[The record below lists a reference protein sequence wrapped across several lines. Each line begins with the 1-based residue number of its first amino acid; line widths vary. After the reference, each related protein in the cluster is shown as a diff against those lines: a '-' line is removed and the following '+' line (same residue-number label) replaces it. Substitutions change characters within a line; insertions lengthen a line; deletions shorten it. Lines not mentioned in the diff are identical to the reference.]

1 MRNPLSKTIVTI
13 QPSGIR
19 KFFDIVNEMEDAIS
33 LGVGEP
39 DFDTPWHIRDEGIY
53 SLEKGR
59 TFYTSNAGLKELKIE
74 IAKYLFRNYD
84 LQYDYQHEIV
94 VTVGGSEAID
104 IAMRAMLDP
113 GDEVLI
119 PMPSYVS
126 YLPCA
131 VLANGVPVPIN
142 LKAENDFR
150 LTAEEL
156 EAAIT
161 PKTKLLV
168 MPFPNNPT
176 GAIMEKKDLEAVAEV
191 VKKHD
196 LFVISDEIYSAL
208 TYTEKHISIASL
220 PGMKERT
227 IVINGFSKSHAMTGW
242 RLGYAC
248 GPRIILDQML
258 KIHQYAI
265 MCAPTTSQYAA
276 VDALRAGDEDVQRMR
291 EEYNGRRRYLM
302 HRFEE
307 MGLECFEPYGAFY
320 CFPCIK
326 EFGMTSEE
334 FATRFLQEKKVL
346 LGVAN
351 IWEKRKGL
359 DVFLQLA
366 SRLPEEYQI
375 VLVGVSDRQ
384 SKKLPEKIL
393 GIPRTGKPSELAQWY
408 TLADIYVNP
417 TYEDNFPTTNL
428 EALSCGTPV
437 ITFATGGSPE
447 AIDASCGKVV
457 PKGDVD
463 ALLAAILAGVLT
475 GLCTGWLHTKLGIPA
490 ILAGILTQFSL
501 YSINLRRAVHSQV
514 GDVEHAERDVD
525 PERHQGPQKSLRN
538 GRDDEIDHI
547 YFTQVTF
554 LATSSGT
561 VSPNSFTMGSFKTTL
576 NSV

>member
-334 FATRFLQEKKVL
+334 FATNLLKTEK
-346 LGVAN
+346 VA
-351 IWEKRKGL
+351 
-359 DVFLQLA
+359 
-366 SRLPEEYQI
+366 
-375 VLVGVSDRQ
+375 
-384 SKKLPEKIL
+384 
-393 GIPRTGKPSELAQWY
+393 
-408 TLADIYVNP
+408 
-417 TYEDNFPTTNL
+417 
-428 EALSCGTPV
+428 
-437 ITFATGGSPE
+437 
-447 AIDASCGKVV
+447 VV
-457 PKGDVD
+457 PGTAFGDCGEGF
-463 ALLAAILAGVLT
+463 I
-475 GLCTGWLHTKLGIPA
+475 I
-490 ILAGILTQFSL
+490 
-501 YSINLRRAVHSQV
+501 
-514 GDVEHAERDVD
+514 
-525 PERHQGPQKSLRN
+525 
-538 GRDDEIDHI
+538 
-547 YFTQVTF
+547 
-554 LATSSGT
+554 
-561 VSPNSFTMGSFKTTL
+561 
-576 NSV
+576 